1 MTLSFPW
8 VLWFLPLAFI
18 PLIFKETSLQYYSWN
33 EMIPKDRLSRII
45 SIILKF
51 IATLILITIIVGLS
65 GPHSQQ
71 REIEKT
77 GIGAQIGLVLDRSAS
92 MDDPFAGNDQ
102 TKVGEIK
109 SAAAARLIIE
119 FVQSRAN
126 DMIGMVTFSNSAMYV
141 LPLTDN
147 KNAIISAVR
156 ATAGNALFQTNI
168 GSGLTT
174 GAELFNKVPD
184 SGSRAVILL
193 SDGGGRIDAATQEKI
208 KDWFGRLKISLY
220 WIVLRQPGGM
230 SIFNTSFKPRD
241 DDPLPPQIE
250 LNEFFKSLNSPFQAY
265 EAEDPKTLQKA
276 IEDINQKERKPIKDS
291 MAAIQFVISPTGFTR
306 PYPTVVNVCVEK
318 KNNSLI
324 LPQNFTF
331 STPSNPDGPASQY
344 KAVKKQLIKK

>member
-33 EMIPKDRLSRII
+33 EMIPKDRLSSII
-45 SIILKF
+45 AIILKF

-71 REIEKT
+71 REIEKI

-102 TKVGEIK
+102 SKVGEMK
-109 SAAAARLIIE
+109 SAAAARLITD
-119 FVQSRAN
+119 FVNSRKN
-126 DMIGMVTFSNSAMYV
+126 DMMGMVSFSNSAMYV

-193 SDGGGRIDAATQEKI
+193 SDGAGRIDAATQEKI

-220 WIVLRQPGGM
+220 WIVLRQPGGI
-230 SIFNTSFKPRD
+230 SIFNTSFKARD
-241 DDPLPPQIE
+241 DDALPPQIE

-276 IEDINQKERKPIKDS
+276 IEDINQKEKKPIKYFEKIPGQDYS
-291 MAAIQFVISPTGFTR
+291 THCFVTAALLMIALLTL
-306 PYPTVVNVCVEK
+306 K
-318 KNNSLI
+318 LI
-324 LPQNFTF
+324 EVRSWL
-331 STPSNPDGPASQY
+331 
-344 KAVKKQLIKK
+344 